1 MNPYIVLWL
10 ILMVILFG
18 IEAATVNLVSIWFAL
33 GALGA
38 LIAAIAGGQ
47 LWLQVT
53 VFVVVAA
60 VTLLLTRP
68 VLKKRLAVRHQPT
81 NADKVY
87 ELPAVVTER
96 IDNEAGTGAV
106 SSGGKIWTARS
117 ADCVPIEAGTRV
129 KVLSIEGVKLIVTPE
144 AARVN

>member
-18 IEAATVNLVSIWFAL
+18 IERPPKPLSPSGLPWGPRALSRPSPGASSGSGVGVRCGRRGHAAAH
-33 GALGA
+33 
-38 LIAAIAGGQ
+38 
-47 LWLQVT
+47 
-53 VFVVVAA
+53 
-60 VTLLLTRP
+60 RP
-68 VLKKRLAVRHQPT
+68 VLKKRLAVRHQPKK
-81 NADKVY
+81 ADKVY
-87 ELPAVVTER
+87 ERPAVVTER
-96 IDNEAGTGAV
+96 IDNEAGTGTV